1 MRAAGG
7 PCRRS
12 PWMRLAV
19 LGALACARPPATPE
33 ATYRA
38 FAHAVAERDAEAAYA
53 LLSSDTRAWLEARAR
68 ALAAAAPGIVPG
80 SAEKLLIGDAALAA
94 RPLARVVV
102 VRATPDDAVLRVT
115 EQGGRVGEVELVR
128 EKGWRVRLPP
138 PGPGG
143 P

>member
-1 MRAAGG
+1 
-7 PCRRS
+7 
-12 PWMRLAV
+12 MRLAV